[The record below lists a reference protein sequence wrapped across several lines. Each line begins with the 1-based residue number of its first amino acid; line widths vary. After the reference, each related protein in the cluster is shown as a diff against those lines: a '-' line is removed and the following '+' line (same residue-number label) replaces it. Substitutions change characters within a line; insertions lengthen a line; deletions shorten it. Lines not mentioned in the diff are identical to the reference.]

1 MTDITQRT
9 EVQQMYWLL
18 IELYSPGHC
27 ETARKYYCDRLQRP
41 FTLSMSLCYHGLGFF
56 LGADNS
62 NRKEGLFAKKKKK
75 VEMAVLYDL
84 RITVPDFRHH

>member
-1 MTDITQRT
+1 MA
-9 EVQQMYWLL
+9 VQTLPLL
-18 IELYSPGHC
+18 KVK
-27 ETARKYYCDRLQRP
+27 TARKYYCDRLQRP

-56 LGADNS
+56 WVQIILTEKKDY
-62 NRKEGLFAKKKKK
+62 LPKKKK